1 MGEGPPGGPTPLDS
15 QIHSANHFLASLLG
29 DPSAATATCVGFPQI
44 VGANTQTATLGGT
57 SFRSSR
63 LDRNVRGLP
72 SLISC
77 SPNPR
82 CRNRMTKPEKADE
95 GLFRLFSEPR
105 CYGSSLISR
114 SR

>member
-15 QIHSANHFLASLLG
+15 QIHSASHFFASLLG
-29 DPSAATATCVGFPQI
+29 DPSAATATCGFPQI

-82 CRNRMTKPEKADE
+82 LPAAANKKPGKADE
-95 GLFRLFSEPR
+95 QAIQPFL
-105 CYGSSLISR
+105 
-114 SR
+114 